1 VRGVTLWTSLE
12 IAVATGGTASGDF
25 SVTGV
30 AFDSREIV
38 PGDLFIAMRGE
49 ETDGHRFIDRA
60 IAAGAAG
67 VICQSAIDHPHVL
80 VTDSAAALTA
90 LGKAARN
97 RSGAVIIG
105 VTGSAGKTG
114 TKEALFQAL
123 DRMSLGAA
131 HRSVKSYNNHVGVP
145 LSLARMPRDARY
157 GVFEM
162 GMNHAGEL
170 AALTRIVRPHI
181 AIITTIAPAHIGH
194 FSGEAAIADAKAEIF
209 EGLEPGGTAILP
221 HDNAHYPRLF
231 SAAQHSTG
239 KIVRFGSRDQS
250 EARLI
255 DSIRAPEG
263 GSLVTAQI
271 GEARLCFRIAA
282 PGDHWVM
289 NALAVMAAVEAAG
302 GDLAIAGLALADLP
316 GMAGRGERLT
326 IATPDGGSALLVDEA
341 YNANPASMAVTL
353 ASLGQEAAARRIAVL
368 GAMKELG
375 AGSDGYH
382 AGLAAPIIAAG
393 IASVILVGDE
403 MAPLADALANSL
415 EWHGQIAHVA
425 AADAALAALR
435 ATLTDGDAVLVKGS
449 NSMGLSALVRA
460 LTQKRVGPSVTAAMA
475 QEGV

>member
-1 VRGVTLWTSLE
+1 MSLWTASE
-12 IAVATGGTASGDF
+12 IAAATGGIASGDF
-25 SVTGV
+25 AVTGV

-38 PGDLFIAMRGE
+38 PGDLFIAMKGE

-67 VICQSAIDHPHVL
+67 VITQQPIDHPHVL
-80 VTDSAAALTA
+80 VADSAAALTA
-90 LGKAARN
+90 LGRAARD
-97 RSGAVIIG
+97 RSSAVIIG

-123 DRMSLGAA
+123 DRMSFGGA

-170 AALTRIVRPHI
+170 AELTRIVRPHV
-181 AIITTIAPAHIGH
+181 AVITTIAPAHIGN
-194 FSGEAAIADAKAEIF
+194 FSNGEEGIADAKAEIF
-209 EGLEPGGTAILP
+209 QGLEPGGIAIVP
-221 HDNAHYPRLF
+221 HDNRHYPRLY
-231 SAAQHSTG
+231 AAACRCTDQV
-239 KIVRFGSRDQS
+239 VRFGSQADS

-255 DSIRAPEG
+255 DAIRAPEG

-271 GEARLCFRIAA
+271 GEAQLCFRISA
-282 PGDHWVM
+282 PGEHWVI

-302 GDLAIAGLALADLP
+302 GDLAVAGLALADLP

-326 IATPDGGSALLVDEA
+326 IATADGGSALLIDEA
-341 YNANPASMAVTL
+341 YNANPASMAATL
-353 ASLGQEAAARRIAVL
+353 ALLGQEQAARRIAVL

-375 AGSDGYH
+375 ETSDGFH

-393 IASVILVGDE
+393 VAAVILVGDE
-403 MAPLADALANSL
+403 MTPLADALTKSL
-415 EWHGQIAHVA
+415 EWQGEITHVP
-425 AADAALAALR
+425 AADAALSALR
-435 ATLTDGDAVLVKGS
+435 AQLAAGDAVLIKGS
-449 NSMGLSALVRA
+449 NSVGLSALVRTLA
-460 LTQKRVGPSVTAAMA
+460 MPVAAA
-475 QEGV
+475 GSQEGV

>member
-1 VRGVTLWTSLE
+1 MSLWTSHE
-12 IAVATGGTASGDF
+12 IATATGGMASADF

-30 AFDSREIV
+30 AFDSREIT

-67 VICQSAIDHPHVL
+67 VICESAIEHPHVL
-80 VTDSAAALTA
+80 VADSAAALTA
-90 LGKAARN
+90 LGKAARD
-97 RSGAVIIG
+97 RCDATIIG

-114 TKEALFQAL
+114 TKEALFHAL
-123 DRMSLGAA
+123 DRMSFGGA

-145 LSLARMPRDARY
+145 LSLARMPRDAKF

-170 AALTRIVRPHI
+170 AALTRIVRPNI
-181 AIITTIAPAHIGH
+181 AIVTTIAPAHIGH
-194 FSGEAAIADAKAEIF
+194 FRGEEAIADAKAEIF
-209 EGLEPGGTAILP
+209 EGLEPGGTAIVP
-221 HDNAHYPRLF
+221 HDNAHYQRLYDAARR
-231 SAAQHSTG
+231 SAGTV
-239 KIVRFGSRDQS
+239 VRFGSQPDS
-250 EARLI
+250 EAKLT

-271 GEARLCFRIAA
+271 GEARLCFRISA
-282 PGDHWVM
+282 PGAHWVM

-302 GDLAIAGLALADLP
+302 GDLAVAGLALADLP

-326 IATPDGGSALLVDEA
+326 IATSDGGSALLIDEA

-353 ASLGQEAAARRIAVL
+353 ASLGQESAARRIAVL

-375 AGSDGYH
+375 TGSDGYH
-382 AGLAAPIIAAG
+382 AALAAPIIAAG
-393 IASVILVGDE
+393 VASVILVGEE
-403 MAPLADALANSL
+403 MAPLADALAKSL
-415 EWHGQIAHVA
+415 EWHGEISQVP

-435 ATLTDGDAVLVKGS
+435 GQLTDGDAVLVKGS
-449 NSMGLSALVRA
+449 NSVGLSALVRA
-460 LTQKRVGPSVTAAMA
+460 LAKPPTAAAMV